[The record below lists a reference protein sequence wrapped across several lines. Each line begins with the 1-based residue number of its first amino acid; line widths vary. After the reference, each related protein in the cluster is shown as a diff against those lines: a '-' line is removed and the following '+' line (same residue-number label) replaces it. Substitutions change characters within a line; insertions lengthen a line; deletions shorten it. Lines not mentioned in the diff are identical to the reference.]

1 MRPPMVKTE
10 DMVAKVASD
19 MGIQSGNQG
28 DWELAGLLY
37 EGLTEANQLA
47 ALARRATPMD
57 FFWQVTTSCGA
68 LSSAWRVGLENTSAF
83 RFLKRVYPGRRPFAC
98 MGLHGEG
105 HTYQVIS
112 ELEGSKSRDEDQE
125 DEVYAHLPNALSQG
139 GRHDCSGIT

>member
-1 MRPPMVKTE
+1 MAGRRPCFDDIGPAERAPMRPPMVKTE

-28 DWELAGLLY
+28 DWELACLLC

-68 LSSAWRVGLENTSAF
+68 LSSAWRVWLGNASAS
-83 RFLKRVYPGRRPFAC
+83 RFLKCVIVGEEGFRLFGTSRGRSYVPGDIQI
-98 MGLHGEG
+98 GGVQE
-105 HTYQVIS
+105 
-112 ELEGSKSRDEDQE
+112 SR
-125 DEVYAHLPNALSQG
+125 
-139 GRHDCSGIT
+139 